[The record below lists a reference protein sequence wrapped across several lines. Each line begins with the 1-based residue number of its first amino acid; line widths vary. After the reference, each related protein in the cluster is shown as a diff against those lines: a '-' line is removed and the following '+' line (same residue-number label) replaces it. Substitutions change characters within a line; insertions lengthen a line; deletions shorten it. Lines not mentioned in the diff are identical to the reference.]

1 MTEESAWIGQETSQH
16 DIATAAP
23 LRRFAALLDRA
34 DGEADILP
42 PLAHWLYFLPEAMQ
56 STLGVDGHPVLG
68 DELPALGFPRR
79 MWAGSRISFHA
90 PMALGAAIERRP
102 RKIGRASCRG
112 KVCQY

>member
-1 MTEESAWIGQETSQH
+1 MTEGSAWIGQETIQH
-16 DIATAAP
+16 DIATSAP
-23 LRRFAALLDRA
+23 LRRFATLLDRA

-42 PLAHWLYFLPEAMQ
+42 PLAQWLYFLPEAMQ

-90 PMALGAAIERRP
+90 PRSEERRVG
-102 RKIGRASCRG
+102 KECVSTCRSRWSP
-112 KVCQY
+112 YN